1 MTMTLDDNKILE
13 TLIDIKS
20 QLSELNANQKN
31 LQAILVNHE
40 NRITSIES
48 STTKEKTSL
57 KDDLIQMLVKG
68 IVGSIFVIGS
78 LAGAG
83 GILAKIFGS

>member
-1 MTMTLDDNKILE
+1 MTLDDDKILE
-13 TLIDIKS
+13 TLIEIKA
-20 QLSELNANQKN
+20 QLAELNANQKN

-48 STTKEKTSL
+48 ATTKEKTSF

-83 GILAKIFGS
+83 GILAKILGS

>member
-1 MTMTLDDNKILE
+1 MTLDDDKILE
-13 TLIDIKS
+13 TLIEIKAE
-20 QLSELNANQKN
+20 LAELNANQKN

-48 STTKEKTSL
+48 TTTKEKTSF

-83 GILAKIFGS
+83 SILAKILGS

>member
-1 MTMTLDDNKILE
+1 MTLDDDKILE
-13 TLIDIKS
+13 TLIELKA
-20 QLSELNANQKN
+20 QLAELNANQKN

-40 NRITSIES
+40 NRITNIES
-48 STTKEKTSL
+48 ATAKEKTSF

-83 GILAKIFGS
+83 GILAKILGS

>member
-1 MTMTLDDNKILE
+1 MKLDDDKILE

-20 QLSELNANQKN
+20 QLAELNANQKN

-40 NRITSIES
+40 NRITNIES
-48 STTKEKTSL
+48 TTTKDKTSL
-57 KDDLIQMLVKG
+57 KDDLIRILVKG

-83 GILAKIFGS
+83 GILAKILGS

>member
-1 MTMTLDDNKILE
+1 MTLDDDKILE

-20 QLSELNANQKN
+20 QLAELNANQKN

-40 NRITSIES
+40 NRINNIES
-48 STTKEKTSL
+48 TTVKEKTSF
-57 KDDLIQMLVKG
+57 KDDLIQLMIKG
-68 IVGSIFVIGS
+68 LVGSIFVIGS

-83 GILAKIFGS
+83 GILAKILGS

>member
-1 MTMTLDDNKILE
+1 MTINNDKILE
-13 TLIDIKS
+13 TLIEIRA
-20 QLSELNANQKN
+20 QLAELNANQKN

-40 NRITSIES
+40 NRINIIES
-48 STTKEKTSL
+48 TTTKEKTSL

-83 GILAKIFGS
+83 GILAKILGS

>member
-1 MTMTLDDNKILE
+1 MTLDDDKILE
-13 TLIDIKS
+13 TLIEIRA
-20 QLSELNANQKN
+20 QLAELNANQKN

-40 NRITSIES
+40 NRITTIES
-48 STTKEKTSL
+48 ATTKEKTSF

-83 GILAKIFGS
+83 GILAKILGG

>member
-1 MTMTLDDNKILE
+1 MTLNDDKILE
-13 TLIDIKS
+13 TLIKIEA
-20 QLSELNANQKN
+20 QLAELNANQKN

-40 NRITSIES
+40 NRITNIEAT
-48 STTKEKTSL
+48 TTKEKTSF

-83 GILAKIFGS
+83 GILAKILGS

>member
-1 MTMTLDDNKILE
+1 MTLDDDKILE
-13 TLIDIKS
+13 TLIEIKA
-20 QLSELNANQKN
+20 QLAELNANQKN

-40 NRITSIES
+40 NRLISIEAT
-48 STTKEKTSL
+48 TTKEKTSF

-83 GILAKIFGS
+83 GILAKILGS

>member
-1 MTMTLDDNKILE
+1 MKLDDDKILE

-20 QLSELNANQKN
+20 QLAELNANQKN

-40 NRITSIES
+40 NRITNIES
-48 STTKEKTSL
+48 ATTKEKTSL

-83 GILAKIFGS
+83 SILAKILGS

>member
-1 MTMTLDDNKILE
+1 MTLDDDKILE
-13 TLIDIKS
+13 TLIEIKA
-20 QLSELNANQKN
+20 QLAELNANQKN

-48 STTKEKTSL
+48 ATAKEKTSF

-83 GILAKIFGS
+83 SILAKILGS

>member
-1 MTMTLDDNKILE
+1 MTLDDDKILE
-13 TLIDIKS
+13 TLIEIKA
-20 QLSELNANQKN
+20 QLAELNANQKN

-48 STTKEKTSL
+48 TTVKEKTSF
-57 KDDLIQMLVKG
+57 KDDLIQLMIKG
-68 IVGSIFVIGS
+68 LVGSIFIIGS

-83 GILAKIFGS
+83 GILAKILGS

>member
-1 MTMTLDDNKILE
+1 MTLDDDKILE
-13 TLIDIKS
+13 TLIEIKA
-20 QLSELNANQKN
+20 QLAELNANQKN

-48 STTKEKTSL
+48 ATTKEKPSF
-57 KDDLIQMLVKG
+57 KDDLIQLMIKG
-68 IVGSIFVIGS
+68 LVGSIFVIGS

-83 GILAKIFGS
+83 GILAKILGS

>member
-1 MTMTLDDNKILE
+1 MTLNDDKILE
-13 TLIDIKS
+13 TLIKIEA
-20 QLSELNANQKN
+20 QLAELNANQKN

-40 NRITSIES
+40 NRITNIES
-48 STTKEKTSL
+48 ATTKEKTSF
-57 KDDLIQMLVKG
+57 KDDLIQMLIKG

-83 GILAKIFGS
+83 GILAKILGG

>member
-1 MTMTLDDNKILE
+1 MTLDDNKILE

-20 QLSELNANQKN
+20 QLAELNANQKN

-40 NRITSIES
+40 NRITNIES
-48 STTKEKTSL
+48 STTKDKTSL

-68 IVGSIFVIGS
+68 VVGSIFVIGS

>member
-1 MTMTLDDNKILE
+1 MTLDDNKILE

-20 QLSELNANQKN
+20 QLAELNANQKN

-40 NRITSIES
+40 NRITNIES
-48 STTKEKTSL
+48 STTKDKTSL

-68 IVGSIFVIGS
+68 VVGSIFVIGS

-83 GILAKIFGS
+83 GILAKIYGS

>member
-1 MTMTLDDNKILE
+1 MTLDDDKILE
-13 TLIDIKS
+13 ALIEIKA
-20 QLSELNANQKN
+20 QLAELNANQKN

-48 STTKEKTSL
+48 ATVKEKTSF
-57 KDDLIQMLVKG
+57 KDDLIQLMIKG
-68 IVGSIFVIGS
+68 LVGSIFIIGS

-83 GILAKIFGS
+83 GILAKILGS

>member
-1 MTMTLDDNKILE
+1 MTLDDNKILE
-13 TLIDIKS
+13 TLIEIKAE
-20 QLSELNANQKN
+20 LAELNANQKN

-40 NRITSIES
+40 NRITNIES
-48 STTKEKTSL
+48 TTTKEKTSF
-57 KDDLIQMLVKG
+57 KDDIIRLLIKG

-83 GILAKIFGS
+83 SILAKILGS

>member
-1 MTMTLDDNKILE
+1 MKLDDDKILE

-20 QLSELNANQKN
+20 QLAELNANQKN

-48 STTKEKTSL
+48 TTTKGKTSF

-68 IVGSIFVIGS
+68 LVGSIFVIGS

-83 GILAKIFGS
+83 GILAKILGS

>member
-1 MTMTLDDNKILE
+1 MTLDDDKILE

-20 QLSELNANQKN
+20 QLAELNANQKN

-40 NRITSIES
+40 NRINSIES
-48 STTKEKTSL
+48 TTVKEKTSF
-57 KDDLIQMLVKG
+57 KDDLIQLMIKG
-68 IVGSIFVIGS
+68 LVGSIFVIGS

-83 GILAKIFGS
+83 GILAKILGG

>member
-1 MTMTLDDNKILE
+1 MKLDDDKILE
-13 TLIDIKS
+13 TLIEIKA
-20 QLSELNANQKN
+20 QLAELNANQKN

-40 NRITSIES
+40 NRITNIES
-48 STTKEKTSL
+48 ATTKEKTSF

-83 GILAKIFGS
+83 GILAKILGS

>member
-1 MTMTLDDNKILE
+1 MTLDDDKILE
-13 TLIDIKS
+13 TLIEIKA
-20 QLSELNANQKN
+20 QLAELNANQKN

-48 STTKEKTSL
+48 ATTKEKTSF
-57 KDDLIQMLVKG
+57 KDDIIRLLIKG

-83 GILAKIFGS
+83 SILAKIFGS

>member
-13 TLIDIKS
+13 TLIEIKS
-20 QLSELNANQKN
+20 QLAELNANQKN

-40 NRITSIES
+40 NRIISIES

-57 KDDLIQMLVKG
+57 KDDLIQILVKG

-83 GILAKIFGS
+83 GIIAKIFGN

>member
-1 MTMTLDDNKILE
+1 MTLDDDKILE
-13 TLIDIKS
+13 TLIKIEA
-20 QLSELNANQKN
+20 QLAELNANQKN

-40 NRITSIES
+40 NRITNIES
-48 STTKEKTSL
+48 ATVKEKTSF

-83 GILAKIFGS
+83 GILAKILGG